1 MKQTHLPQKQ
11 GLYDP
16 QFEHDSCGVGFVC
29 NIKGK
34 RSHAIVKQGL
44 EVLRRLS
51 HRGAT
56 GADPKTGDG
65 AGLLI
70 QFPREFFASICAKE
84 KINLPEEGKY
94 ASGLVFL
101 PQAAKERKFCK
112 ETFEKIIHTEAQVFL
127 GWRDVP
133 IDNSDIGQSAKDT
146 QPVIEQVFIG
156 ATPVSLRARHW
167 FSGGRSNLKEIASSP
182 AAPRNDTLDN
192 LAFERK
198 LYVIRKQVE
207 NIIRASKIKQKT
219 FFYIPSLSSR
229 TFIYKGLLMP
239 HQVENFFL
247 DLSSQEIKSAL
258 AMAHSRYSTNTFPTW
273 DLSQPFR
280 FIAHNGE
287 INTLR
292 GNINWMRARQ
302 NFLKSELFGRDLK
315 KIFPVIVPDGS
326 DSAAMDNVFELLTL
340 SGRSLTHAISMLIP
354 AAWEQ
359 NNLLTR
365 EVRAFHQYHTCL
377 IEPWDGPAAIVFT
390 DGVSIG
396 AVLDRNGLR
405 PCRYIVT
412 KDDFVVMASEAGVLD
427 IAPSNILHSG
437 RLEPGKTFFIDT
449 QAGCIIEDSQIKK
462 ELAGDKP
469 YARWV
474 KKNILELDKIS
485 AYSVERRADRKNYTL
500 SAKRYPQ
507 ENILTLLKAFGY
519 TREDLKTIIKPMA
532 ENAQEPVGSM
542 GNDTPP
548 AVFSAKP
555 QLLFSYFKQLFAQVT
570 NPPIDPIREELVMSL
585 ASYLGPEKNILSDGE
600 DHCHKLLAARPVLS
614 DIELEKIRKINL
626 YTNCSAGKPKCA
638 IGAGVKKRGFKT
650 KTISL
655 LFKMDDKI
663 DFSKALKKIFQEAE
677 EAIKKGYT
685 FIILSDRGVNKDYAA
700 IPGLLA
706 ASALHHYL
714 VRNSLRTQIS
724 IILESAEPREVHH
737 FALLF
742 AYGVDCVNPYLV
754 FGALEKMAKE
764 QEFDLDAKK
773 AKHNYIKA
781 IDKGILK
788 VLSKMGI
795 STLQS
800 YRGAQIFEAVGL
812 SQSIIDAYFTGT
824 VSRINGASLDTLA
837 KETVMRHKEAFPA
850 RPENKNFLASGGL
863 YQWRRDGEFHLW
875 NPDSIAALQDAS
887 RNNDAQK
894 YQEFAKLIN
903 DQSKNPTTL
912 RSLLKF
918 SATERS
924 ANNCGGKNFGG
935 KKIVPIPL
943 DEVEPVEEIIKRF
956 ATGAMSFGSIS
967 RAAHETIAIAM
978 NRLGGRSNTGE
989 GGEDPARFIPLPNG
1003 DSARSAIKQVA
1014 SGRFG
1019 VTTNYLVNA
1028 DELQIKIS
1036 QGAKPGEGGQ
1046 LPGHK
1051 VSAIIAKTR
1060 YTTPGVTL
1068 ISPPP
1073 HHDIYSIEDLAQLIF
1088 DLKNANPRA
1097 RISVKLVSE
1106 IGVGTVAAGVAKGHA
1121 DMILISGQDGG
1132 TGASPLSSVK
1142 HAGLPWELGLSET
1155 HQTLVLNDLRSR
1167 VRLQVDGQMRT
1178 GRDVA
1183 IAALLGAEEFGFST
1197 AVLVALG
1204 CVMLRHC
1211 NLNNCSVGIATQDEV
1226 LEKRFTGRPEYIS
1239 NYFTFIANE
1248 LRQIMSSLGMKKI
1261 EEMVGRVDLLELN
1274 QRILPWKA
1282 KEVDF
1287 SKILY
1292 RPQGRGLASA
1302 SQSHKPQVPESVI
1315 THYCKKQDHGLDKI
1329 LDLKL
1334 IELSQPALSEAKNV
1348 EINQKIENVN
1358 RAAGAM
1364 LSGQVCGRF
1373 GESGLPEDTIKCNFK
1388 GAAGQSFGA
1397 FLVKGITFTLEGLAN
1412 DYVGKGIS
1420 GGKIII
1426 YPDKQADYKPDEN
1439 IIIGNT
1445 AFYGAINGEAYIR
1458 GVAGERF
1465 CIRNSG
1471 LNAVVEGLGDH
1482 GCEYMTGGRIV
1493 VLGRTGRNFG
1503 AGMSGGIVY
1512 CLDESGDFKKRCN
1525 LEMVALEKID
1535 VPDAETIKNLLFNHH
1550 KYTQSPKAKAILEDF
1565 HKYAHLFIKVMPLE
1579 YKRILEESKAAKEAD
1594 LGDYTDG

>member
-1 MKQTHLPQKQ
+1 MANTHLPKKQ

-16 QFEHDSCGVGFVC
+16 RFEHDACGVGFVC

-34 RSHAIVKQGL
+34 PSHEIVRQGL

-70 QFPREFFASICAKE
+70 QFPHEFFAALCVKE
-84 KINLPEEGKY
+84 KINLPKEGEY

-101 PQAAKERKFCK
+101 PQDARERKFCK
-112 ETFEKIIHTEAQVFL
+112 ETFEKIVSSEGQSFL
-127 GWRDVP
+127 GWRNVP
-133 IDNSDIGQSAKDT
+133 VDNSDIGQSAKDS
-146 QPVIEQVFIG
+146 QPQIEQIFIG
-156 ATPVSLRARHW
+156 
-167 FSGGRSNLKEIASSP
+167 
-182 AAPRNDTLDN
+182 RNQKLNDC

-207 NIIRASKIKQKT
+207 NLIRASKIKQKT

-239 HQVENFFL
+239 QQVENFFL
-247 DLSSQEIKSAL
+247 DLSSPEIKSAL
-258 AMAHSRYSTNTFPTW
+258 ALVHSRYSTNTFPTW

-292 GNINWMRARQ
+292 GNINWMRSRESL
-302 NFLKSELFGRDLK
+302 LKSELFGRDLK
-315 KIFPVIVPDGS
+315 KIFPVIVPGGS
-326 DSAAMDNVFELLTL
+326 DSATIDNVFELLTL
-340 SGRSLTHAISMLIP
+340 SGRSLPHAISMLIP

-359 NNLLTR
+359 NNLLAQN
-365 EVRAFHQYHTCL
+365 VRAFHQYHTCL

-390 DGVSIG
+390 DGQNIG

-412 KDDFVVMASEAGVLD
+412 KDDFVVMASEVGVLD

-449 QAGCIIEDSQIKK
+449 VAGCIIEDSQIKQD
-462 ELAGDKP
+462 LAKAQP
-469 YARWV
+469 YQQWV
-474 KKNILELDKIS
+474 KKNILELDKLANRPKS
-485 AYSVERRADRKNYTL
+485 HQKDKTDTL
-500 SAKRYPQ
+500 TQ
-507 ENILTLLKAFGY
+507 LKAFGY

-542 GNDTPP
+542 GNDTPH
-548 AVFSAKP
+548 AVLSTKP

-585 ASYLGPEKNILSDGE
+585 ASYLGSQKNILSDGP
-600 DHCHKLLAARPVLS
+600 DHCHKLLVSRPILS
-614 DIELEKIRKINL
+614 DSEIEKIRKIKMN
-626 YTNCSAGKPKCA
+626 
-638 IGAGVKKRGFKT
+638 GFKT

-655 LFKMDDKI
+655 LFAVNNKI
-663 DFSKALKKIFQEAE
+663 DFAKALKKIFQAAEA
-677 EAIKKGYT
+677 AIKEGYA
-685 FIILSDRGVNKDYAA
+685 FIILSDRGVNKNYAS
-700 IPGLLA
+700 IPSLLA
-706 ASALHHYL
+706 VSALHQHL
-714 VRNSLRTQIS
+714 VRRSLRTQLG
-724 IILESAEPREVHH
+724 IILESAEPREVNH

-754 FGALEKMAKE
+754 FQALEGMVKDRE
-764 QEFDLDAKK
+764 LTQDAQK

-812 SQSIIDAYFTGT
+812 SPEVINHYFSGT
-824 VSRINGASLDTLA
+824 VSRINGISLEIIAQETILRHQEAFADRPA
-837 KETVMRHKEAFPA
+837 KE
-850 RPENKNFLASGGL
+850 NILASGGL
-863 YQWRRDGEFHLW
+863 YQWKRDGEFHLW
-875 NPDSIAALQDAS
+875 NPDSIGALQDAV
-887 RNNDAQK
+887 RNNDIKK
-894 YQEFAKLIN
+894 YQEFAALIN

-918 SATERS
+918 KTQKSIS
-924 ANNCGGKNFGG
+924 
-935 KKIVPIPL
+935 L
-943 DEVEPVEEIIKRF
+943 DQVEPVEEIVKRF

-967 RAAHETIAIAM
+967 RATHETIAIAM
-978 NRLGGRSNTGE
+978 NRLKGKSNTGE
-989 GGEDPARFIPLPNG
+989 GGEDPSRFTPLPNG

-1028 DELQIKIS
+1028 DEIQIKIA

-1051 VSAIIAKTR
+1051 VSVTIAKIR

-1088 DLKNANPRA
+1088 DLKNANPKA

-1167 VRLQVDGQMRT
+1167 VRLQTDGQMRT

-1183 IAALLGAEEFGFST
+1183 IAALLGAEEFGFCT
-1197 AVLVALG
+1197 AVLIVLG

-1226 LEKRFTGRPEYIS
+1226 LETRFTGKPEYII

-1248 LRQIMSSLGMKKI
+1248 LRQIMSTLGIEKI
-1261 EEMVGRVDLLELN
+1261 EDMVGRVDLLALN
-1274 QRILPWKA
+1274 QEILPWKA
-1282 KEVDF
+1282 KEIDF

-1292 RPQGRGLASA
+1292 
-1302 SQSHKPQVPESVI
+1302 KPQVPESVI
-1315 THYCKKQDHGLDKI
+1315 THYSQKQDHGIDKV

-1334 IELSQPALSEAKNV
+1334 IELAKLALTEAKNV
-1348 EINQKIENVN
+1348 EINERIENVN
-1358 RAAGAM
+1358 RATGAM
-1364 LSGQVCGRF
+1364 LSGQVCQRF
-1373 GESGLPEDTIKCNFK
+1373 GESGLPEDTIKCNFQ
-1388 GAAGQSFGA
+1388 GVAGQSFGA
-1397 FLVKGITFTLEGLAN
+1397 FLAKGITFTLEGLAN

-1426 YPDKQADYKPDEN
+1426 YPNKKVDYQPDEN

-1445 AFYGAINGEAYIR
+1445 TFYGAINGEAYIR

-1471 LNAVVEGLGDH
+1471 LNGVVEGLGDH

-1493 VLGRTGRNFG
+1493 VLGKCGRNFA
-1503 AGMSGGIVY
+1503 AGMSGGIAY
-1512 CLDESGDFKKRCN
+1512 CLDEAKDFKEKCN
-1525 LEMVALEKID
+1525 PDMVVLEKID
-1535 VPDAETIKNLLFNHH
+1535 EFDKETIKNLLVNHS
-1550 KYTQSPKAKAILEDF
+1550 KYTQSPKAKEILDNF
-1565 HKYAHLFIKVMPLE
+1565 HKYANVFVKVMPLE
-1579 YKRILEESKAAKEAD
+1579 YKRILEERKLVKKEG
-1594 LGDYTDG
+1594 LGEYTDG

>member
-1 MKQTHLPQKQ
+1 MKQAHLPKKQ

-34 RSHAIVKQGL
+34 KSHGIIKQGL

-70 QFPREFFASICAKE
+70 QFPHEFFSSVCEKE
-84 KINLPEEGKY
+84 NIRLPKEGEY

-101 PQAAKERKFCK
+101 PQDAKERKFCK
-112 ETFEKIIHTEAQVFL
+112 ETFEKIINAEALAFL
-127 GWRDVP
+127 GWRSVP
-133 IDNSDIGQSAKDT
+133 VNNQDIGKTAVDT
-146 QPVIEQVFIG
+146 QPRIEQIFIG
-156 ATPVSLRARHW
+156 
-167 FSGGRSNLKEIASSP
+167 
-182 AAPRNDTLDN
+182 RNKKLNDVLS
-192 LAFERK
+192 FERK

-239 HQVENFFL
+239 HQVGNFFS
-247 DLSSQEIKSAL
+247 DLSSSQIKSAL
-258 AMAHSRYSTNTFPTW
+258 AMVHSRYSTNTFPTW

-302 NFLKSELFGRDLK
+302 DFLKSELFGRDLK
-315 KIFPVIVPDGS
+315 KIFPVIVPGGS
-326 DSAAMDNVFELLTL
+326 DSAAIDNVFELLTL

-359 NNLLTR
+359 NNLLSQ
-365 EVRAFHQYHTCL
+365 EVRAFHKYHTCL
-377 IEPWDGPAAIVFT
+377 IEPWDGPAAMVFT

-412 KDDFVVMASEAGVLD
+412 KDDFVVMASEVGVLD
-427 IAPSNILHSG
+427 IEPSAILHSG

-449 QAGCIIEDSQIKK
+449 KAGCIIEDSQIKK
-462 ELAGDKP
+462 ELAHDKP
-469 YARWV
+469 YELWV
-474 KKNILELDKIS
+474 KKNILELDS
-485 AYSVERRADRKNYTL
+485 LKNRDSHFQKGDSHL
-500 SAKRYPQ
+500 SQKMAVP
-507 ENILTLLKAFGY
+507 ILKAFGY
-519 TREDLKTIIKPMA
+519 TREDLKMIIKPMA

-542 GNDTPP
+542 GNDTPQ
-548 AVFSAKP
+548 AVLSAKP

-600 DHCHKLLAARPVLS
+600 DHCHKLLVARPVLS
-614 DIELEKIRKINL
+614 DIEIEKIRKI
-626 YTNCSAGKPKCA
+626 
-638 IGAGVKKRGFKT
+638 KKNSFKT

-655 LFKMDDKI
+655 LFKVGGKI

-685 FIILSDRGVNKDYAA
+685 FIILSDRGVNKDYAG
-700 IPGLLA
+700 IPSLLA
-706 ASALHHYL
+706 VSALHHYL
-714 VRNSLRTQIS
+714 VRRSLRTQIS
-724 IILESAEPREVHH
+724 IILESAEPREIHH

-754 FGALEKMAKE
+754 FGALEKMAREKE
-764 QEFDLDAKK
+764 LNLSAPK
-773 AKHNYIKA
+773 AKNNYIKA

-812 SQSIIDAYFTGT
+812 STNVIDVYFTGT
-824 VSRINGASLDTLA
+824 VSRINGASLDVIA
-837 KETVMRHKEAFPA
+837 KETILRHKQAFGA
-850 RPENKNFLASGGL
+850 RPQGEDYLASGGF

-875 NPDSIAALQDAS
+875 NPDTIAALQDAS
-887 RNNDAQK
+887 RDNDAQK
-894 YQEFAKLIN
+894 YQEFANLIN

-918 SATERS
+918 KPQKSIA
-924 ANNCGGKNFGG
+924 
-935 KKIVPIPL
+935 L
-943 DEVEPVEEIIKRF
+943 DEVEPVEEIVKRF

-967 RAAHETIAIAM
+967 RATHETIAIAM
-978 NRLGGRSNTGE
+978 NRLKGKSNTGE
-989 GGEDPARFIPLPNG
+989 GGEDPSRFIPLPNG

-1028 DELQIKIS
+1028 DEIQIKMA

-1088 DLKNANPRA
+1088 DLKNVNPQA

-1132 TGASPLSSVK
+1132 TGASPLSSIK

-1167 VRLQVDGQMRT
+1167 VRLQTDGQMRT

-1183 IAALLGAEEFGFST
+1183 IAALLGAEEFGFCT
-1197 AVLVALG
+1197 AVLIVLG

-1226 LEKRFTGRPEYIS
+1226 LEKRFSGRPEYII

-1248 LRQIMSSLGMKKI
+1248 LRQIMSSLGIKKL

-1274 QRILPWKA
+1274 PGILPWKA
-1282 KEVDF
+1282 KEIDF

-1292 RPQGRGLASA
+1292 RPRVS
-1302 SQSHKPQVPESVI
+1302 ESVI
-1315 THYCKKQDHGLDKI
+1315 THYSKQQDHGIDKI
-1329 LDLKL
+1329 LDLRL
-1334 IELSQPALSEAKNV
+1334 IELSNPALVEAKNV

-1358 RAAGAM
+1358 RATGAM
-1364 LSGQVCGRF
+1364 LSGEVCRRF

-1388 GAAGQSFGA
+1388 GVAGQSFGA
-1397 FLVKGITFTLEGLAN
+1397 FLAKGITFTLEGMAN

-1426 YPDKQADYKPDEN
+1426 YPDKLVDYKPDEN

-1445 AFYGAINGEAYIR
+1445 TFYGAINGEAYIR

-1471 LNAVVEGLGDH
+1471 LNTVVEGLGDH
-1482 GCEYMTGGRIV
+1482 GCEYMTGGRVI
-1493 VLGRTGRNFG
+1493 VLGKTGRNFG
-1503 AGMSGGIVY
+1503 AGMSGGIAY
-1512 CLDESGDFKKRCN
+1512 CLDERSDFKKRCN

-1535 VPDAETIKNLLFNHH
+1535 VGDAQTIKNLLFNHH
-1550 KYTQSPKAKAILEDF
+1550 KYTQSPKAKEILDDF
-1565 HKYAHLFIKVMPLE
+1565 HKYADLFIKVMPLE
-1579 YKRILEESKAAKEAD
+1579 YKRVLEEKGTVKKAD
-1594 LGDYTDG
+1594 LGEYSDG

>member
-1 MKQTHLPQKQ
+1 MKPTHLPQKQ

-16 QFEHDSCGVGFVC
+16 RFEHDSCGVGFVC

-34 RSHAIVKQGL
+34 KSHAIVKQGL

-56 GADPKTGDG
+56 GSDPKTGDG

-70 QFPREFFASICAKE
+70 QFPHEFFISICAKE
-84 KINLPEEGKY
+84 KINLPEEGRY
-94 ASGLVFL
+94 GSGLVFL
-101 PQAAKERKFCK
+101 PQDAKERKFCK
-112 ETFEKIIHTEAQVFL
+112 ETFEKIIRDQTQVFL
-127 GWRDVP
+127 GWRNVP
-133 IDNSDIGQSAKDT
+133 IDNSDIGHSAKET

-156 ATPVSLRARHW
+156 QKTENR
-167 FSGGRSNLKEIASSP
+167 KQKTEK
-182 AAPRNDTLDN
+182 N

-247 DLSSQEIKSAL
+247 DLSSGEIKSAL
-258 AMAHSRYSTNTFPTW
+258 AMVHSRYSTNTFPTW

-302 NFLKSELFGRDLK
+302 NFLKSELFGSNLK
-315 KIFPVIVPDGS
+315 KIFPVIVPGGS
-326 DSAAMDNVFELLTL
+326 DSATIDNVFELLTL

-359 NNLLTR
+359 NNLLSQ
-365 EVRAFHQYHTCL
+365 EVRAFHKYHTCL
-377 IEPWDGPAAIVFT
+377 IEPWDGPAAMVFT
-390 DGVSIG
+390 DGISIG

-412 KDDFVVMASEAGVLD
+412 KDDFVVMASEVGVLD
-427 IAPSNILHSG
+427 IAPSDILHSG

-449 QAGCIIEDSQIKK
+449 KAGCIIEDSQVKK
-462 ELAGDKP
+462 ELAQDQP
-469 YARWV
+469 YELWV
-474 KKNILELDKIS
+474 KKNILELDSLKD
-485 AYSVERRADRKNYTL
+485 RRQKAEGRRQRVGVD
-500 SAKRYPQ
+500 
-507 ENILTLLKAFGY
+507 ILTQLKAFGY

-542 GNDTPP
+542 GNDTPQ
-548 AVFSAKP
+548 AVLSTRP

-600 DHCHKLLAARPVLS
+600 DHCHKLLVARPILS
-614 DIELEKIRKINL
+614 DLEIAKIRKI
-626 YTNCSAGKPKCA
+626 
-638 IGAGVKKRGFKT
+638 KKNGFKT
-650 KTISL
+650 KSISL
-655 LFKMDDKI
+655 LFKVDGRI
-663 DFSKALKKIFQEAE
+663 DFSKALKKIFQQAQ
-677 EAIKKGYT
+677 AALKKGYT
-685 FIILSDRGVNKDYAA
+685 FIILSDRGANKDYAA
-700 IPGLLA
+700 IPSLLA
-706 ASALHHYL
+706 VSALHHYL
-714 VRNSLRTQIS
+714 VRHSLRTQIS
-724 IILESAEPREVHH
+724 IILESAEPREVNH

-754 FGALEKMAKE
+754 FSALEKMANEK
-764 QEFDLDAKK
+764 EFDLSCDK

-812 SQSIIDAYFTGT
+812 NRNVIDEYFTGT
-824 VSRINGASLDTLA
+824 VSRINGASLDVIA
-837 KETVMRHKEAFPA
+837 KETILRHKQAFGA
-850 RPENKNFLASGGL
+850 RSQGENLPFGGV

-887 RNNDAQK
+887 RNNDPKK
-894 YQEFAKLIN
+894 YQEFANLIN

-918 SATERS
+918 KTQES
-924 ANNCGGKNFGG
+924 
-935 KKIVPIPL
+935 IPL
-943 DEVEPVEEIIKRF
+943 DQVEPVEEIVKRF

-967 RAAHETIAIAM
+967 RATHETIAIAM
-978 NRLGGRSNTGE
+978 NRLHGKSNTGE
-989 GGEDPARFIPLPNG
+989 GGEDPSRFIPLANG

-1028 DELQIKIS
+1028 DELQIKIA

-1088 DLKNANPRA
+1088 DLKNANPKA

-1167 VRLQVDGQMRT
+1167 VRLQTDGQMRT

-1183 IAALLGAEEFGFST
+1183 IAALLGAEEFGFCT
-1197 AVLVALG
+1197 AVLITLG

-1226 LEKRFTGRPEYIS
+1226 LEQRFTGRPEYII

-1248 LRQIMSSLGMKKI
+1248 LRQIMSSLGIKKL

-1274 QRILPWKA
+1274 QEILPWKA
-1282 KEVDF
+1282 KEIDF

-1292 RPQGRGLASA
+1292 RPL
-1302 SQSHKPQVPESVI
+1302 VPESVI
-1315 THYCKKQDHGLDKI
+1315 THYSQQQDHGIDKI

-1334 IELSQPALSEAKNV
+1334 IELSQPAIARAENV

-1358 RAAGAM
+1358 RSTGAM
-1364 LSGQVCGRF
+1364 LSGQVCKRF

-1388 GAAGQSFGA
+1388 GMAGQSFGA
-1397 FLVKGITFTLEGLAN
+1397 FLAKGITFTLEGMAN

-1426 YPDKQADYKPDEN
+1426 YPDKLVDYKPDEN

-1445 AFYGAINGEAYIR
+1445 TFYGAINGEAYIR

-1471 LNAVVEGLGDH
+1471 LNTVIEGLGDH
-1482 GCEYMTGGRIV
+1482 GCEYMTGGRVV
-1493 VLGRTGRNFG
+1493 VLGKTGRNFG
-1503 AGMSGGIVY
+1503 AGMSGGIAY

-1535 VPDAETIKNLLFNHH
+1535 VQDAETIKKLLFNHH
-1550 KYTQSPKAKAILEDF
+1550 KYTQSPKAKEILDDF
-1565 HKYAHLFIKVMPLE
+1565 HKYADLFVKVMPLE
-1579 YKRILEESKAAKEAD
+1579 YKRILEEKKVAQKAG
-1594 LGDYTDG
+1594 LGEDSDG